1 MNNGTDIPISTL
13 DFGAFQNYHLFSLKY
28 HRLKKVVDKSKLLH
42 IDETHKEEKYKPRA
56 LCYYFSSSG
65 FEIVYLYKSSK
76 LYTRSTCV
84 LALFWLTVPMIND
97 VLFWLIVPPPQPPP
111 GPPSG
116 PPKPPGPPGPPKPSD
131 FICPPRPNYGTEGK
145 PILLRANH
153 FQVRIPKGVLHHY
166 DISIVPDKCPRRVNR
181 LVFCSTA
188 QLLSQC

>member
-1 MNNGTDIPISTL
+1 MRLIKKKNINPELCVIISL
-13 DFGAFQNYHLFSLKY
+13 ALALK
-28 HRLKKVVDKSKLLH
+28 L
-42 IDETHKEEKYKPRA
+42 
-56 LCYYFSSSG
+56 
-65 FEIVYLYKSSK
+65 
-76 LYTRSTCV
+76 STCINPVNCIQEV
-84 LALFWLTVPMIND
+84 LALFWLTVPMITN

>member
-1 MNNGTDIPISTL
+1 M
-13 DFGAFQNYHLFSLKY
+13 
-28 HRLKKVVDKSKLLH
+28 
-42 IDETHKEEKYKPRA
+42 
-56 LCYYFSSSG
+56 
-65 FEIVYLYKSSK
+65 LYKSNEVVCK
-76 LYTRSTCV
+76 KYK
-84 LALFWLTVPMIND
+84 MITD
-97 VLFWLIVPPPQPPP
+97 VLFWLTVPPPQPPP

-181 LVFCSTA
+181 LVFHSVSFTYIAWTIKTA
-188 QLLSQC
+188 TCRTPGICGQIILDLLLGFYIYLHLFVSPLFKILEQLQF